1 MPRREPARDV
11 PKAEARRSLK
21 MAHELVDTAD
31 WALRSER
38 WHAAGLDA
46 IHAGICGADA
56 ALIAVAGIRSV
67 SQDHGAVVELLAAH
81 VRDFT
86 ATQRRQLTGLLKEK
100 NDVAYEQ
107 RPLTD
112 VEAHRLVDQ
121 SRRFVKWAGAIV
133 DRQLP

>member
-1 MPRREPARDV
+1 MPRREPTREV
-11 PKAEARRSLK
+11 PKADARRSLR
-21 MAHELVDTAD
+21 MAHELVETAE
-31 WALRSER
+31 WALGSKR

-56 ALIAVAGIRSV
+56 ALIAIAGVRSV

-81 VRDFT
+81 SREFT

-100 NDVAYEQ
+100 NNVAYEQ

-112 VEAHRLVDQ
+112 VEARRLVDQ
-121 SRRFVKWAGAIV
+121 SRRFVKWAGVIV
-133 DRQLP
+133 ERQLS